1 MTTPFLVTKS
11 PKSIGIAILLT
22 ILFGPIGLF
31 YASVSGAIMMILAP
45 IFLLLLLV
53 FGVSQDNTVLTNL
66 SLGLLIFMALTYWL
80 ISIIWAV
87 ISVNSYNK
95 EIEDENNR
103 QLALWESLHNND
115 QNQIVINV
123 NQDSNKLNKSG
134 QEIIM
139 SSKPSLQEW
148 AKNNPNKSIN
158 DYYSKFGR

>member
-53 FGVSQDNTVLTNL
+53 FGVSQDNSVLTNL
-66 SLGLLIFMALTYWL
+66 SLGLLIFLALTYWL

-103 QLALWESLHNND
+103 QLALWESLHNKD

-134 QEIIM
+134 QGITM

-148 AKNNPNKSIN
+148 AKNNPSKSIN